1 MPLIAASAIAVRAFC
16 ELFLALDALD
26 FGFEVFVILE
36 QPSVL
41 LA

>member
-1 MPLIAASAIAVRAFC
+1 MPFSAASAIVVRAFC

-26 FGFEVFVILE
+26 FGFEVFVVLE

>member
-1 MPLIAASAIAVRAFC
+1 MTLIVASAIAVRAFF
-16 ELFLALDALD
+16 ELLLALDALD

-36 QPSVL
+36 QPKVL

>member
-1 MPLIAASAIAVRAFC
+1 MPFTAATPISVRAFC